1 VEAKEDECPGWMR
14 MGFRLFHRLEELGY
28 RLMTGNATNNAP
40 QEYPASEDV
49 HEIDSPKRTLME
61 VYPYA
66 FYTVLL
72 GQTPFP
78 KYSLEGRLQRQL
90 VLYEHKVK
98 IPDPMRFFEEITKH
112 KLLRGVL
119 PTEELYLPGELDALA
134 GAYTAWQAILHPD
147 QIKILGDPLEGE
159 VILPVAELKERY

>member
-1 VEAKEDECPGWMR
+1 VEAKEEECPGWMR
-14 MGFRLFHRLEELGY
+14 MGFRLYRRLGELGY
-28 RLMTGNATNNAP
+28 QLFTNDTDLDSSPDKPDSENEIQTEVAT
-40 QEYPASEDV
+40 
-49 HEIDSPKRTLME
+49 RTMME

-78 KYSLEGRLQRQL
+78 KHSLEGRLQRQL
-90 VLYEHKVK
+90 VLYEHKLK

-119 PTEELYLPGELDALA
+119 PTDELYSPGELDALA
-134 GAYTAWQAILHPD
+134 GAFTAWQAGLHSEE
-147 QIKILGDPLEGE
+147 ICVLGDPLEGE